1 MDPLLRRLLRSALR
15 RGMAD
20 RNWAWFVIA
29 ASAFV
34 LRRTLADKGGV
45 VSSLTLVPGERVL
58 ISVRDRDGHG
68 APSDTAP
75 LELTVDQL

>member
-1 MDPLLRRLLRSALR
+1 MDALLRRLLRSALR

-45 VSSLTLVPGERVL
+45 VTSLTLNPGEQVL
-58 ISVRDRDGHG
+58 ITVREHDE
-68 APSDTAP
+68 PTAD
-75 LELTVDQL
+75 ES

>member
-1 MDPLLRRLLRSALR
+1 MDTLLRRLLRSALR

-45 VSSLTLVPGERVL
+45 VSSLTLVPGEQVL
-58 ISVRDRDGHG
+58 ISVRDRTAAPTDG
-68 APSDTAP
+68 APAP
-75 LELTVDQL
+75 RELLID